1 MDLSRQERLDLKR
14 LINES
19 DCENNTDYIREIK
32 HSSKILT
39 DVCILEKLKKTRV
52 NDNNP
57 LDDTEFYNDAQN
69 SAEFLYNNYTDI
81 FHKILKD
88 EIDFIILS
96 KLLHILK
103 MIEDEKIDQHEG
115 SALVGKILKELY
127 IDSAVRQGDKLDKQY
142 KSKEV
147 IKEVKNIN
155 WKEFKQKK
163 I

>member
-57 LDDTEFYNDAQN
+57 LDDT
-69 SAEFLYNNYTDI
+69 
-81 FHKILKD
+81 
-88 EIDFIILS
+88 
-96 KLLHILK
+96 
-103 MIEDEKIDQHEG
+103 
-115 SALVGKILKELY
+115 
-127 IDSAVRQGDKLDKQY
+127 
-142 KSKEV
+142 
-147 IKEVKNIN
+147 
-155 WKEFKQKK
+155 
-163 I
+163 